1 MLKVNDIIDKY
12 KIICLVGRGSFGC
25 AYKAINIYDDTLVVL
40 KEVPL
45 STLKENDILNLKHE
59 VALLKRLNH
68 PFIIKYY
75 DSFNYN
81 NIVYMVMEYAS
92 NGDLHERIKKQKQP
106 FDIELLYKW
115 TIQLALG
122 IQYLHTNK
130 IIHRDIKPQNIF
142 LMEDGTC
149 RIGDFG
155 ISRIL
160 QFTCEKAFTPIGTPL
175 YTSPEICSV

>member
-1 MLKVNDIIDKY
+1 MKDEILFFRFHYISFSSQMLKVNDIIDKY

-25 AYKAINIYDDTLVVL
+25 AYKAINIYDDVSLFSCKNSMKQTLVVL

-92 NGDLHERIKKQKQP
+92 NG
-106 FDIELLYKW
+106 
-115 TIQLALG
+115 
-122 IQYLHTNK
+122 
-130 IIHRDIKPQNIF
+130 
-142 LMEDGTC
+142 
-149 RIGDFG
+149 IG
-155 ISRIL
+155 
-160 QFTCEKAFTPIGTPL
+160 C
-175 YTSPEICSV
+175 V